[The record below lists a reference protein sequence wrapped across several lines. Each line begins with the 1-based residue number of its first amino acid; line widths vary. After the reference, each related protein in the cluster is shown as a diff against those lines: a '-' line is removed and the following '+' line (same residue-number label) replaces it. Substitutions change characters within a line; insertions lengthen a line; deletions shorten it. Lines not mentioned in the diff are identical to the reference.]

1 MSGSCANGVCPRFC
15 ARGCM
20 DAGKSR
26 RLFTRLDLDRLAQ
39 PDPLGLI
46 AEMASQIPDPHGN
59 AALYRS

>member
-1 MSGSCANGVCPRFC
+1 
-15 ARGCM
+15 M

-26 RLFTRLDLDRLAQ
+26 RLFTRLDLNRLAQ